1 MQIGRKKSNEFE
13 LDTKVIKICFWTKFE
28 LVHESW
34 KFRKM
39 IIAYQFLHLLPQHLI
54 IEICE
59 SNNNTNFWKLFS
71 LPNKFPL
78 GWWFQWYIIHA
89 YSLQEKGLFEV
100 KTDQNRTNL
109 AKKSKKLLT
118 LMLIVEVITDR
129 IIWFLKILRI
139 PNTELFSF
147 WKWTNTEYQIVLFG
161 LNYSNTEFLKSNSSP
176 PKKFICE
183 FCD

>member
-1 MQIGRKKSNEFE
+1 MQIGRKKSNKFE

-78 GWWFQWYIIHA
+78 GWRFQWYIIHA
-89 YSLQEKGLFEV
+89 YSMYEKGLLEV
-100 KTDQNRTNL
+100 KTDQKRTIL
-109 AKKSKKLLT
+109 AKKSVFRTSGGKPDQS
-118 LMLIVEVITDR
+118 ISSASR
-129 IIWFLKILRI
+129 I
-139 PNTELFSF
+139 
-147 WKWTNTEYQIVLFG
+147 FG
-161 LNYSNTEFLKSNSSP
+161 KSCNLG
-176 PKKFICE
+176 KF
-183 FCD
+183 

>member
-78 GWWFQWYIIHA
+78 GWRFQWYIIHA
-89 YSLQEKGLFEV
+89 YSMYEKGLLEV
-100 KTDQNRTNL
+100 KTDQKRTIL
-109 AKKSKKLLT
+109 AKKSVFRTSGGKPDQSISSVVLWNS
-118 LMLIVEVITDR
+118 TDR
-129 IIWFLKILRI
+129 LLRCEMGWQKGKGSWQKEI
-139 PNTELFSF
+139 QVNR
-147 WKWTNTEYQIVLFG
+147 KK
-161 LNYSNTEFLKSNSSP
+161 YSETP
-176 PKKFICE
+176 PLYYYKFPYKRL
-183 FCD
+183 